1 MKRFHY
7 LACALSLLFT
17 GSICAESDNI
27 GAVRH
32 PATDL
37 KPVSFQQW
45 DAVLDNGDGQITV
58 VDYWAS
64 WCAPCIERFPHM
76 VEMHHKYKDQ
86 GVRFLSLNLDE
97 YDDEESIIWA
107 NDFLARI
114 KAVFPNYHMNENML
128 TAFERLDLLGIP
140 VVRIYAADGSEL
152 HRLSGDNP
160 NKQFSEKDVE
170 NAILG
175 LLAK

>member
-1 MKRFHY
+1 VKRFYY
-7 LACALSLLFT
+7 LACILGLLFA

-27 GAVRH
+27 GLVRH

-45 DAVLDNGDGQITV
+45 DAVLDNSDGQISV

-128 TAFERLDLLGIP
+128 SAFERLDLLGIP

-175 LLAK
+175 LLAE

>member
-1 MKRFHY
+1 MNRFHY
-7 LACALSLLFT
+7 LCCVLGLLFS
-17 GSICAESDNI
+17 GSICAHDENAGS
-27 GAVRH
+27 VTH

-45 DAVLDNGDGQITV
+45 EAVLNNSNGQITV

-97 YDDEESIIWA
+97 YDDQESINWA
-107 NDFLARI
+107 NNFLARTR
-114 KAVFPNYHMNENML
+114 AVFPNYHMKENML
-128 TAFERLDLLGIP
+128 AAFERLDLLGIP
-140 VVRIYAADGSEL
+140 VVRIYAADGMEL

-175 LLAK
+175 LLAR